1 MSSSNQQ
8 PCMLHPNRSWVEA
21 DTSSSS
27 STQICCWDRCQPQHS
42 LCWMQFVRLLIAAC
56 VTANE
61 GSIRGAEMHAEEVAG
76 HVILPVKTRRSKGTT
91 VLGLFLFFVTDCLEC
106 LYALYHRSS
115 PPPPPP
121 RTPCLRPSCSPPAG
135 PGTHAAGAKD
145 RH

>member
-1 MSSSNQQ
+1 
-8 PCMLHPNRSWVEA
+8 
-21 DTSSSS
+21 
-27 STQICCWDRCQPQHS
+27 
-42 LCWMQFVRLLIAAC
+42 MQFVRLLIAAC

-121 RTPCLRPSCSPPAG
+121 PRTPCLRPSCSPPAG